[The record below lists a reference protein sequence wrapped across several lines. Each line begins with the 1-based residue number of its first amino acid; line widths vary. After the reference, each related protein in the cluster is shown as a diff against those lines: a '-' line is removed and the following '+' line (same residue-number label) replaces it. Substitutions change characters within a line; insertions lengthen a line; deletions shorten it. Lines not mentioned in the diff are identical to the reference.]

1 MKKIALEAYKKFN
14 TNKIKVIMPD
24 GGFYIMPDFSELLKN
39 RFKSSVDM
47 CNQLLKDTGVAVLPG
62 SDFGFPKDKLV
73 FRLSYVD
80 FDGKEFLNSVSK
92 DVNIND
98 AHLKKFAPKII
109 EGIDKIINWSN
120 KMSK

>member
-1 MKKIALEAYKKFN
+1 M
-14 TNKIKVIMPD
+14 
-24 GGFYIMPDFSELLKN
+24 
-39 RFKSSVDM
+39 
-47 CNQLLKDTGVAVLPG
+47 LPG

-98 AHLKKFAPKII
+98 EHLRKFAPKII